1 MNNNNTIKCPE
12 CGVEFELAA
21 SMAGPLLDQMKKQHE
36 DAMRVEIGRSE
47 SVIQAAKLDIQRA
60 EAKKAREMTQMAA
73 EETEQRFKAQLDS
86 LLSERQKAERERAEQ
101 KATLLAMESKLSE
114 AQNDQARALQ
124 QSRELE
130 TAKRELALTVER
142 QVSEQIEKA
151 KVEAKWAAENAMDL
165 KVKEKEAQIASMQTV
180 IADLKQKSEQGST
193 QIQGEVQEVELEK
206 TLRAKFPYDVI
217 AEVGKG
223 ISGADCQQEV
233 KDASGKMAGVIVWE
247 SKRTKSW
254 SDGWL
259 AKLRDDQRT
268 AKADIAVLVSAVLPK
283 DTQGFDLID
292 GVWVCE
298 LKLAVPLAIALRRVL
313 LETSLARGAGE
324 GQKSKMEILYSY
336 LTGLQFR
343 QRVQAIVEAFT
354 SMQED
359 LLKERKLITKSWA
372 KREEQLTNVME
383 STVGMYGDIQGIAGK
398 AVQEIEGLEMRQ
410 LEKDMGDL

>member
-1 MNNNNTIKCPE
+1 
-12 CGVEFELAA
+12 
-21 SMAGPLLDQMKKQHE
+21 MA
-36 DAMRVEIGRSE
+36 
-47 SVIQAAKLDIQRA
+47 
-60 EAKKAREMTQMAA
+60 QMAA
-73 EETEQRFKAQLDS
+73 EETEQRFREKVVALENARKITEEKQLEMAA
-86 LLSERQKAERERAEQ
+86 LLSENEA
-101 KATLLAMESKLSE
+101 KLSE
-114 AQNDQARALQ
+114 AQAAQAMALK

-130 TAKRELALTVER
+130 TARREMELTIER
-142 QVSEQIEKA
+142 RVAADIDKA
-151 KVEAKWAAENAMDL
+151 RVEAKWAAENSMDL
-165 KVKEKEAQIASMQTV
+165 KVKEKEAQITAMQTV

-193 QIQGEVQEVELEK
+193 QTQGEVQEVELEK
-206 TLRAKFPYDVI
+206 TLRAKFPYDVVS
-217 AEVGKG
+217 EVGKG
-223 ISGADCQQEV
+223 VTGADCQQEV
-233 KDASGKMAGVIVWE
+233 KDASGRLCGTIVWE

-283 DTQGFDLID
+283 DTQGFDLVD

-324 GQKSKMEILYSY
+324 GQKSKMEILYTY

-354 SMQED
+354 TMQED
-359 LLKERKLITKSWA
+359 LLKEKKLITKSWA
-372 KREEQLTNVME
+372 KRDEQLTNVME

-410 LEKDMGDL
+410 IIAEEL

>member
-1 MNNNNTIKCPE
+1 MNNTIKCPE
-12 CGVEFELAA
+12 CGAEIELAA

-36 DAMRVEIGRSE
+36 EAMRLEIQRSD
-47 SVIQAAKLDIQRA
+47 SVIESARLDIQRA

-73 EETEQRFKAQLDS
+73 EETEQRFREKVVALENARKIAEEKQLEAAA
-86 LLSERQKAERERAEQ
+86 LLSENEA
-101 KATLLAMESKLSE
+101 KLSE
-114 AQNDQARALQ
+114 AQAAQAMALK

-130 TAKRELALTVER
+130 TARREMELTIER
-142 QVSEQIEKA
+142 RVAADIDKA
-151 KVEAKWAAENAMDL
+151 RVEAKWAAENSMDL
-165 KVKEKEAQIASMQTV
+165 KVKEKEAQITAMQTV

-193 QIQGEVQEVELEK
+193 QTQGEVQEVELEK
-206 TLRAKFPYDVI
+206 TLRAKFPYDVVS
-217 AEVGKG
+217 EVGKG
-223 ISGADCQQEV
+223 VTGADCQQEV
-233 KDASGKMAGVIVWE
+233 KDASGRLCGTIVWE

-283 DTQGFDLID
+283 DTQGFDLVD

-324 GQKSKMEILYSY
+324 GQNSKMEILYAY

-359 LLKERKLITKSWA
+359 LLKEKKLITKSWA
-372 KREEQLTNVME
+372 KRDEQLTNVME

-410 LEKDMGDL
+410 LASEEL

>member
-1 MNNNNTIKCPE
+1 MNNNNNTIKCPE

-36 DAMRVEIGRSE
+36 DAMRAEIKRSE
-47 SVIQAAKLDIQRA
+47 GVIELNRLEIQRA

-73 EETEQRFKAQLDS
+73 EETEQRFKEKVAASESARKVAEEKQSELVA
-86 LLSERQKAERERAEQ
+86 LLSENEAK
-101 KATLLAMESKLSE
+101 LAE
-114 AQNDQARALQ
+114 AQTAQAIALK

-130 TAKRELALTVER
+130 TARREMELTIER
-142 QVSEQIEKA
+142 RVAADIDKA
-151 KVEAKWAAENAMDL
+151 RVEAKWAAENSMDL
-165 KVKEKEAQIASMQTV
+165 KVKEKEAQITAMQTV

-193 QIQGEVQEVELEK
+193 QTQGEVQEVELEK
-206 TLRAKFPYDVI
+206 TLRAKFPYDVVS
-217 AEVGKG
+217 EVGKG
-223 ISGADCQQEV
+223 VTGADCQQEV
-233 KDASGKMAGVIVWE
+233 KDASGRLCGTIVWE

-283 DTQGFDLID
+283 DTQGFDLVD

-324 GQKSKMEILYSY
+324 GQKSKMEILYTY

-354 SMQED
+354 TMQED
-359 LLKERKLITKSWA
+359 LLKEKKLITKSWA
-372 KREEQLTNVME
+372 KRDEQLTNVME

-410 LEKDMGDL
+410 IIAEEL